1 MVDLDFDL
9 TFCGGF
15 YWGFLESFGRH
26 IFSLLPCY
34 KHRSQWNRFIK
45 RKKKKIRKKKSFCLL
60 FLHGFMYTNVLSLAK
75 MEFFWL
81 QKENNFSRFHGT
93 SFE

>member
-1 MVDLDFDL
+1 L

-26 IFSLLPCY
+26 IFFPSSLLQTQIPVEQIY
-34 KHRSQWNRFIK
+34 KKEKKKN
-45 RKKKKIRKKKSFCLL
+45 KKKKIIFVSF